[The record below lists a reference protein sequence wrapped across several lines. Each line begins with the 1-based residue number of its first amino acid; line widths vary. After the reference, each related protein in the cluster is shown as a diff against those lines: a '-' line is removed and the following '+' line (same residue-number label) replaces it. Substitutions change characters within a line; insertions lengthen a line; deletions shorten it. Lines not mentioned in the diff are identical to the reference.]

1 MTEDD
6 VLPPQPPLPQPD
18 QRLAK
23 SKKKSNGSD
32 GSSRSNKKMRECI
45 CRTPTLCRDLT
56 YQWSRIGE
64 GRYVDYILL
73 PPPPPTAL
81 APQSTDG
88 DVMMTGDTMKEPT
101 TTKGGKHGF
110 AFRNV
115 VYHGLGH
122 DDNCAEGGGMNNTND
137 GSCGGGFGSVNA
149 AATTTKT
156 TTTIVAEKEGAVV
169 VMTNN
174 DDTNNNT
181 NDIQSNNDTN
191 KTVTIKRKNEFIAM
205 VHFDPRI
212 IPFLRRDGIDPLW
225 SSTVC
230 KRKKVDKWRVPLH
243 VGREIGYT
251 DDYLCPDADS
261 TGTMTFFAVPNYNL
275 DVAAATLKLAM
286 TTWNDT
292 LRQVRNEDAA
302 LLAAAEEAATTT
314 RNNED
319 ELGAKTK
326 LVKDDNPKKK
336 MVARMQHINQT
347 NATLKK
353 ENIEL
358 RSRLLQNDTIRNTL
372 LIRSIKLTRVHDRLS
387 QRVERL
393 EKNVKQTAKKRAR
406 EKSRDDEFLGKI
418 GVGDD
423 NGITTTTPT
432 KTRRAKSTS
441 TTKEGNAAIS
451 TTNTT
456 GKETKRGKRNSDA
469 RMDRAVEAKFHDP
482 SLSAEEA
489 LRIGGFVFST
499 TTAVPPPVMPFFS
512 GGSGGVDGSGILI
525 IKTGNGGN
533 NKGGRD
539 ATIVDTD
546 NISLAQRKN
555 NLLRRL
561 RLRRNAAFEAAATA
575 VSAVQHLDSANVN
588 VGLQW
593 GGESV

>member
-1 MTEDD
+1 
-6 VLPPQPPLPQPD
+6 
-18 QRLAK
+18 
-23 SKKKSNGSD
+23 
-32 GSSRSNKKMRECI
+32 
-45 CRTPTLCRDLT
+45 
-56 YQWSRIGE
+56 
-64 GRYVDYILL
+64 
-73 PPPPPTAL
+73 
-81 APQSTDG
+81 
-88 DVMMTGDTMKEPT
+88 
-101 TTKGGKHGF
+101 
-110 AFRNV
+110 
-115 VYHGLGH
+115 VYHGLGY

-137 GSCGGGFGSVNA
+137 GSVNA
-149 AATTTKT
+149 ATTK
-156 TTTIVAEKEGAVV
+156 IVAEKEGAVV

-174 DDTNNNT
+174 DDTNNT

-212 IPFLRRDGIDPLW
+212 IPYLRRDGIDPLW

-230 KRKKVDKWRVPLH
+230 KRKKVDKWRVPLDI
-243 VGREIGYT
+243 GREIGYT

-261 TGTMTFFAVPNYNL
+261 TGTKTFFAVPNYNL

-286 TTWNDT
+286 TTWNNT
-292 LRQVRNEDAA
+292 LRQVRNEDSA

-393 EKNVKQTAKKRAR
+393 EKIVKQTAKKRAR

-423 NGITTTTPT
+423 NGITTTTTPT

-499 TTAVPPPVMPFFS
+499 TTAVPPPGMPFFTDG
-512 GGSGGVDGSGILI
+512 GGSGGVEGSGILI
-525 IKTGNGGN
+525 IQTGNGGN

>member
-1 MTEDD
+1 MTED
-6 VLPPQPPLPQPD
+6 VLRPQPPPLPQPD
-18 QRLAK
+18 QRLTK

-81 APQSTDG
+81 AQHTTRSTPQSNDG
-88 DVMMTGDTMKEPT
+88 EVMTGDTMKEPT
-101 TTKGGKHGF
+101 TAKGGKHGF

-115 VYHGLGH
+115 AYRGLGH

-137 GSCGGGFGSVNA
+137 GSVNA
-149 AATTTKT
+149 A

-174 DDTNNNT
+174 DYTNNT
-181 NDIQSNNDTN
+181 NDIQGNNDTN

-212 IPFLRRDGIDPLW
+212 IPYLRRDGIDPLW

-230 KRKKVDKWRVPLH
+230 KRKKVDKWRVPLDI
-243 VGREIGYT
+243 GREIGYT

-261 TGTMTFFAVPNYNL
+261 TGTMTFFAVPNHNL

-286 TTWNDT
+286 TTCKDT

-302 LLAAAEEAATTT
+302 LLAAAEAAATTA

-336 MVARMQHINQT
+336 MVVRMQNINQT

-358 RSRLLQNDTIRNTL
+358 RSRLLQNATTRNTL

-393 EKNVKQTAKKRAR
+393 EKIVKQSAKKRAR
-406 EKSRDDEFLGKI
+406 EKSTVDEFLGKI

-423 NGITTTTPT
+423 NGITTTAPT

-451 TTNTT
+451 ATNTT

-489 LRIGGFVFST
+489 LRIGGFAFST
-499 TTAVPPPVMPFFS
+499 TTAIPPPGMPFFTDG

-561 RLRRNAAFEAAATA
+561 RLRRNDAATA
-575 VSAVQHLDSANVN
+575 LSAVRHLDSANVN